1 MEPGRALP
9 PPARCTWGAEA
20 TCGQRPPRG
29 AGPEEPGGEEGGTT
43 GTGGTGDPTP
53 HPGDPCGRPRPFGGR
68 HRWVPGPPP
77 PPSPR
82 PRAAQCHVRLSVP
95 PPPPSAPRP
104 PAALHS
110 RLAMSPPIL
119 YLVTTRS
126 SAMVSSAASSSPD
139 MVGAAPAPAA
149 AAPPDAAAALRRP
162 RGARARE
169 REQSRSAGS
178 ARGTLGSRV
187 PSPSDY
193 SSRQCAPPG
202 PAADSR
208 SQQAARLSREI
219 EPEVRPE
226 AVRECGVAEVKGLRW
241 GQRAL
246 LGVAEVAV
254 PHHGSPQPLATLSS
268 SPLAPMLL
276 PGPCC

>member
-1 MEPGRALP
+1 
-9 PPARCTWGAEA
+9 
-20 TCGQRPPRG
+20 
-29 AGPEEPGGEEGGTT
+29 
-43 GTGGTGDPTP
+43 
-53 HPGDPCGRPRPFGGR
+53 
-68 HRWVPGPPP
+68 
-77 PPSPR
+77 
-82 PRAAQCHVRLSVP
+82 
-95 PPPPSAPRP
+95 
-104 PAALHS
+104 
-110 RLAMSPPIL
+110 
-119 YLVTTRS
+119 VTTRS